1 MEETMRRLNTLTHS
15 SDLLHVKPSFPAP
28 SKRCTTAATATTTV
42 TAAGN
47 NKRALRDAAADSAGA
62 TKMRYRGVRRRP
74 WGRYAAEI
82 RDPQS
87 KERRW
92 LGTFDTAEEAACAY
106 DCAARAMRG
115 VKARTNFVYPPPLA
129 TAAAAADCFSH
140 PLYSTNKFTSHHQ
153 ISLKDLPTK
162 QFFQSTFSN
171 PYNLSRKMNKP
182 LNTLPV
188 TDFLN
193 PSSTAAAAAP
203 NIHLPSMLNNNN
215 VFCTAVSLPAFP
227 EPPAKN
233 PNTQIEETGM
243 DFFPSEPSGSGLLEE
258 VLNGFFPKPNPSN
271 PDPSPAVGSFAGKTT
286 VNNQFG
292 VFQGGVGV
300 QGQFGDSI
308 TGFEDSSLP
317 FQNDFSANFQIS
329 PEIMLGD
336 ILHQFPD
343 PLNVFTA
350 N

>member
-1 MEETMRRLNTLTHS
+1 MYKSSQRPGEHANTSIASPAALCLAALKPKLPAQTIAALSEHVEPADTIIDGDFQPKICYHPRQGEGSRPHLRIPGRRIS
-15 SDLLHVKPSFPAP
+15 EVSDSQVAASPHLRGLRFPGRRIFEVSGGEDGARNCGNSQVKGEQ
-28 SKRCTTAATATTTV
+28 KTEQ
-42 TAAGN
+42 
-47 NKRALRDAAADSAGA
+47 
-62 TKMRYRGVRRRP
+62 KM
-74 WGRYAAEI
+74 I
-82 RDPQS
+82 
-87 KERRW
+87 
-92 LGTFDTAEEAACAY
+92 
-106 DCAARAMRG
+106 M
-115 VKARTNFVYPPPLA
+115 
-129 TAAAAADCFSH
+129 
-140 PLYSTNKFTSHHQ
+140 

-171 PYNLSRKMNKP
+171 PYNLSRKMNKS

-215 VFCTAVSLPAFP
+215 VFCTTVSLPAFP

-243 DFFPSEPSGSGLLEE
+243 DFFPTEPSGSGLLEE

-292 VFQGGVGV
+292 VFQSGVGV

-336 ILHQFPD
+336 MLHQFPD